1 MRFAVGKVCPVLES
15 YWPPNGGGSVKYLVV
30 GSTSLTKLIRSK
42 YQQLWTISCPDA
54 DYFVGSGFPNRNIYL
69 AATAA
74 ARTFHSHPH
83 V

>member
-1 MRFAVGKVCPVLES
+1 MQVTVGKVCPVLES
-15 YWPPNGGGSVKYLVV
+15 YWLLNGGSVKYLVV

-42 YQQLWTISCPDA
+42 YQQLWMISCPDA
-54 DYFVGSGFPNRNIYL
+54 DYFVGSRFPNRNLYL